1 MASTPGPAPPSP
13 PSWEKVGA
21 ALDVVE
27 AKADAETGQG
37 SQSQAAASAPR
48 SSSSLPTRDDS
59 SASQQPPSSP
69 PRPPLSRSSYS
80 PRSPPATSNEPRVD
94 DDPEQRRRLMANERL
109 LAFGGETFNAVL
121 SAAPVPTGGGASGAP
136 GAPVGEDAVTLI
148 ITTPDGC
155 FEWFRCLDSMVMSL
169 LRKVAGGDVGDYIF
183 RDVQSHVEQGERRF
197 YLAGHRL
204 AMRDRRPPHVDAGAG
219 GAAGAAGFGVS
230 AAATVAAAAAA
241 AAEPLRV
248 VERNLDGVGAD
259 MNRATN
265 VLLGEVQR
273 GFAHTSHALAQLRVH
288 EDRLAALADT
298 VEVVRVAEIRTNE
311 RVRES
316 IDLQCVE
323 SGENE
328 QRWERFE
335 RFHGDTV
342 EAGAAA
348 AGSLQALEGVQVL
361 MEERAGAIEDGLG
374 VVREEGKRTRENTIS
389 TATALADELK
399 VRSGREGGSGIE
411 TEIEIETGK
420 SYPLCVCTSIVV
432 IHLEYCM
439 WRFEPYTAVQYIA
452 Q

>member
-1 MASTPGPAPPSP
+1 
-13 PSWEKVGA
+13 
-21 ALDVVE
+21 
-27 AKADAETGQG
+27 
-37 SQSQAAASAPR
+37 
-48 SSSSLPTRDDS
+48 
-59 SASQQPPSSP
+59 
-69 PRPPLSRSSYS
+69 
-80 PRSPPATSNEPRVD
+80 
-94 DDPEQRRRLMANERL
+94 MANERL

-121 SAAPVPTGGGASGAP
+121 SAAPVPNGGGASGAP
-136 GAPVGEDAVTLI
+136 GAPAGEDAVTLI

-219 GAAGAAGFGVS
+219 GAAGGAGGGGGFGVS
-230 AAATVAAAAAA
+230 TAAAVAAAAAA

-335 RFHGDTV
+335 RFRGDTV
-342 EAGAAA
+342 KAGAAA
-348 AGSLQALEGVQVL
+348 AGSVQALEGVQVL

-399 VRSGREGGSGIE
+399 VRRRREGGSEIE
-411 TEIEIETGK
+411 TEIEIEIETGR
-420 SYPLCVCTSIVV
+420 SHPLCVCIVV
-432 IHLEYCM
+432 IHFEYCM
-439 WRFEPYTAVQYIA
+439 WRYEPYTAEQYVA